1 MGLDGVSRP
10 PTPRGTDI
18 ELPRQPAGFEFC
30 EYCSHAV
37 NYVFHYSGP
46 QRICVCGMSASR
58 LRAVSSSRWRNPDTW
73 RVWLCPFSSSIWSF
87 WDVEMAFAGV
97 IAPAAGGG
105 DWDVWIREKPVD
117 MCKYIRQ
124 RAFYVK
130 SLPRK
135 GRNHLASDSARRLRA
150 ATISSSALA
159 APVQ

>member
-1 MGLDGVSRP
+1 MG
-10 PTPRGTDI
+10 
-18 ELPRQPAGFEFC
+18 
-30 EYCSHAV
+30 
-37 NYVFHYSGP
+37 
-46 QRICVCGMSASR
+46 
-58 LRAVSSSRWRNPDTW
+58 
-73 RVWLCPFSSSIWSF
+73 
-87 WDVEMAFAGV
+87 GV
-97 IAPAAGGG
+97 IAPAAGG

-124 RAFYVK
+124 RAFHVK

>member
-46 QRICVCGMSASR
+46 QRICVCGMSVSR
-58 LRAVSSSRWRNPDTW
+58 LRAVSSTHWKDSDIWG
-73 RVWLCPFSSSIWSF
+73 RVWFCLFSSSIWRF
-87 WDVEMAFAGV
+87 
-97 IAPAAGGG
+97 
-105 DWDVWIREKPVD
+105 WDVWIRRKPVGAR
-117 MCKYIRQ
+117 KYIRQ

-135 GRNHLASDSARRLRA
+135 GRNHSASDSARRLRA